1 MCSACFFISRRPFSS
16 ALSFLAPASNF
27 AIFASNSF
35 CCALILSKSA
45 FSLAVS
51 SPPFFFRA
59 ASFEKSVR
67 NRAIAW
73 PSFLPLAVTSLFFES
88 VSSQSTF
95 ICTSAWRAPVTP
107 LKKSLLFA
115 LSPVFAIFKFLA
127 ISWVDFQNGLF
138 FGVLGSRPLSARAAL
153 IIAASAL
160 FASSSKVL
168 PSAFFPA
175 DFFWSLFATTARICA
190 GFIARATAKR
200 LSERHRARL
209 TSFFMVADS
218 LAGPDSRVYGTLGLR
233 PWDEPIWPETAYQSS
248 VALHLTLRIGIKAR
262 WSRSDED
269 KKRMAET
276 QLAVQERM
284 ECASGMAHPLRRLE
298 LNVAGYQDWVARS
311 AAYFLCGY
319 SFSHRNYRSFCC
331 VRRTCGLVTEAW
343 IRLPVAGFYRRFDVC
358 RKLRC

>member
-1 MCSACFFISRRPFSS
+1 MAGSFRRCSACFFISRRPFSS

-45 FSLAVS
+45 FSLVVS
-51 SPPFFFRA
+51 SPAFFFRA
-59 ASFEKSVR
+59 ASFEKLVR

-73 PSFLPLAVTSLFFES
+73 PSVLPFSITSLFFES

-95 ICTSAWRAPVTP
+95 ICSSAWRAPVTP

-175 DFFWSLFATTARICA
+175 DFF
-190 GFIARATAKR
+190 
-200 LSERHRARL
+200 
-209 TSFFMVADS
+209 
-218 LAGPDSRVYGTLGLR
+218 
-233 PWDEPIWPETAYQSS
+233 
-248 VALHLTLRIGIKAR
+248 
-262 WSRSDED
+262 
-269 KKRMAET
+269 
-276 QLAVQERM
+276 
-284 ECASGMAHPLRRLE
+284 
-298 LNVAGYQDWVARS
+298 
-311 AAYFLCGY
+311 
-319 SFSHRNYRSFCC
+319 
-331 VRRTCGLVTEAW
+331 
-343 IRLPVAGFYRRFDVC
+343 
-358 RKLRC
+358 